1 MKLVLGTLFLG
12 VLTFHEVSTR
22 QIIYG
27 NPQRHLLE
35 DVLKRLSNNRGE
47 KFFDDNNTNDI
58 NLLPNEND
66 WLKQITPEKRGC
78 MYLIGES
85 CSNGRVPGAGADSD
99 WIRNGGNVPGKR
111 TWKLFNFHNLPIHSQ
126 ILSGKRCVNLLDE
139 SCSNGGAS
147 GAGDD
152 SDWINGGNSPGKRSL
167 NVLDDHNVPFIP
179 HNNRITPGKRCVN
192 LLDESCSNGGAS
204 GAGDDS
210 DWINGGNSPGKRS
223 LNVLDDHNVPF
234 VPHNNRITPGK
245 RCVNLLDESCSNGGA
260 SGAGDDSDWINGGNS
275 PGKRSLN
282 VLDDHNVPFV
292 PHNNRITP
300 GKRCVN
306 LLDESCSNGGAS
318 GAGDDSDWIN
328 GGNSPGK
335 RSLNVLDD
343 HNVPFVPHNNRITP
357 GKRCV
362 NLLDESCSNGGASG
376 AGDDSDWINGGN
388 SPGKRNLNVLDDHN
402 VPFVPHNNRITPGKR
417 CVNLLDESCSNG
429 GASGAGDDSDWIN
442 GGNSPGKRSLNLLT
456 NYNGNN

>member
-12 VLTFHEVSTR
+12 VLIFNKASPR
-22 QIIYG
+22 QISYG
-27 NPQRHLLE
+27 KLE
-35 DVLKRLSNNRGE
+35 RLQDALKRFSI
-47 KFFDDNNTNDI
+47 NDI

-66 WLKQITPEKRGC
+66 RLKQTTPEKRGC

-111 TWKLFNFHNLPIHSQ
+111 TWKLFDFHNLP

-167 NVLDDHNVPFIP
+167 NVMDDHNVPFVP
-179 HNNRITPGKRCVN
+179 YSGRITPGKRCVN

-223 LNVLDDHNVPF
+223 LNVMDDHNVPF
-234 VPHNNRITPGK
+234 VPYSGRITPGK

-282 VLDDHNVPFV
+282 VMDDHNVPFV
-292 PHNNRITP
+292 PYSGRITP

-335 RSLNVLDD
+335 RSLNVMDD
-343 HNVPFVPHNNRITP
+343 HNVPFVPY
-357 GKRCV
+357 
-362 NLLDESCSNGGASG
+362 SG
-376 AGDDSDWINGGN
+376 
-388 SPGKRNLNVLDDHN
+388 
-402 VPFVPHNNRITPGKR
+402 RITPGKR

-442 GGNSPGKRSLNLLT
+442 GGNSPGKRSLNVMDDHNVPFVPYSGRITPGKRCVNLLDESCSNGGASGAGDDSDWINGGNSPGKRSLDVLS
-456 NYNGNN
+456 NYNGNK